1 MAPPYAIGRQLR
13 RTRRAWF
20 TPGLAWP
27 QRPRGC
33 SSCSSE
39 QSQGSIW
46 TAGGTGVPGIDVGQA
61 DALPPE
67 EEDVRRPEHR
77 DDSR

>member
-1 MAPPYAIGRQLR
+1 VAPEAHGVFVVFVRTVR
-13 RTRRAWF
+13 R
-20 TPGLAWP
+20 
-27 QRPRGC
+27 
-33 SSCSSE
+33 
-39 QSQGSIW
+39 GSIW